1 MRPLAG
7 VKIIDFSTLLPGPL
21 ASLIL
26 AEAGAEVIKVERPGH
41 GDELRSYEPRFG
53 SAGVAFA
60 LLNRGKRSIALDLK
74 ASGAKARLMP
84 LLRSADVL
92 IEQFRPGV
100 MDRLGLGYATLAAIN
115 PRLIYC
121 SITGYGQSGPKS
133 QVAAHDLNYLAET
146 GLLHLAAGADGAPV
160 VPPALIADIA
170 GGSYPAAL
178 NILLAL
184 RERDATGRGCHLDI
198 AMTDQLF
205 PLMWW
210 ALGQG
215 FAAGRWPRPGGEL
228 LTGGSPRF
236 QIYPTADARFLAAAP
251 LEQRFWERFAELI
264 GLEPALRDDGR
275 DPETTKAR
283 VGEIIRCRD
292 AAYWRARFSG
302 EDVCCN
308 VVASLEEAVR
318 DPHFVGRGL
327 FAGVLGDGAGRS
339 IPALPVPLAPVFR
352 ETDAASYPALGE
364 GNDLLDERPGP
375 S

>member
-1 MRPLAG
+1 MQPLAG
-7 VKIIDFSTLLPGPL
+7 ITVVDFSTLLPGPL

-26 AEAGAEVIKVERPGH
+26 VEAGAEVIKIERPGG
-41 GDELRSYEPRFG
+41 GDELRGYEPRFG
-53 SAGVAFA
+53 CAGAGFA

-74 ASGAKARLMP
+74 ANGAKDRLIP

-100 MDRLGLGYATLAAIN
+100 MDRLGLGYPTLAAAN

-121 SITGYGQSGPKS
+121 SITGYGQSGPKA

-146 GLLHLAAGADGAPV
+146 GLLHLAAGPDGAPA

-170 GGSYPAAL
+170 GGSYPAVL

-184 RERDATGRGCHLDI
+184 RERDVTGRGCHLDV
-198 AMTDQLF
+198 AMTDHLF

-236 QIYPTADARFLAAAP
+236 GIYPTADARFLAVAP

-264 GLEPALRDDGR
+264 GLEPAFRDDR
-275 DPETTKAR
+275 HDPEATKTR
-283 VGEIIRCRD
+283 VAEIIRSHD
-292 AAYWRARFSG
+292 AAHWRARFAG
-302 EDVCCN
+302 EEVCCA
-308 VVASLEEAVR
+308 VVTSLEEAVR
-318 DPHFVGRGL
+318 DPHFAGRGL
-327 FAGVLGDGAGRS
+327 FAGALTDGAGRAM
-339 IPALPVPLAPVFR
+339 PALPVPLAPVFR
-352 ETDAASYPALGE
+352 EARTATYPALGE
-364 GNDLLDERPGP
+364 ANDLLE
-375 S
+375 

>member
-1 MRPLAG
+1 MQPLAG
-7 VKIIDFSTLLPGPL
+7 IRVVDFSTLLPGPL

-26 AEAGAEVIKVERPGH
+26 AEAGAEVIKVERPGQ
-41 GDELRSYEPRFG
+41 GDELRNYEPRFG
-53 SAGVAFA
+53 AASAGFA

-74 ASGAKARLMP
+74 ASGAKERLMP

-100 MDRLGLGYATLAAIN
+100 MDRLGLGYAALAAIN
-115 PRLIYC
+115 PRLVYC
-121 SITGYGQSGPKS
+121 SITGYGQSGPKA

-146 GLLHLAAGADGAPV
+146 GLLHLAAGPDGAPV

-170 GGSYPAAL
+170 AGSYPAAL

-184 RERDATGRGCHLDI
+184 RARDATGRGCHLDI
-198 AMTDQLF
+198 AMTDHLF

-215 FAAGRWPRPGGEL
+215 FGAGRWPQPGREL

-251 LEQRFWERFAELI
+251 LEQRFWQRFAELI
-264 GLEPALRDDGR
+264 GLEPPLRADR
-275 DPETTKAR
+275 RAPEATTAR
-283 VGEIIRCRD
+283 VREVIRGQD
-292 AAYWRARFSG
+292 AAHWQARFAG

-308 VVASLEEAVR
+308 LVASLEEAVR

-327 FAGVLGDGAGRS
+327 FAGVLTDGAGRF

-352 ETDAASYPALGE
+352 EPGDRAYPGLGE
-364 GNDLLDERPGP
+364 ANDLLE
-375 S
+375 

>member
-1 MRPLAG
+1 MKMPMQPLVG
-7 VKIIDFSTLLPGPL
+7 IKVVDFSTLLPGPL

-41 GDELRSYEPRFG
+41 GDELRRYEPRFG
-53 SAGVAFA
+53 AASAGFA

-74 ASGAKARLMP
+74 ARGARERLMP
-84 LLRSADVL
+84 LLRAADVL

-100 MDRLGLGYATLAAIN
+100 MDCLGLGYGTLGAIN

-121 SITGYGQSGPKS
+121 SITGYGQSGPKA

-178 NILLAL
+178 NVLLAL
-184 RERDATGRGCHLDI
+184 RARDATGRGCHLDI
-198 AMTDQLF
+198 AMTDHLF

-264 GLEPALRDDGR
+264 GLEPLLRDDRR
-275 DPETTKAR
+275 DPEATKAR
-283 VGEIIRCRD
+283 VREIIRGHD
-292 AAYWRARFSG
+292 AAHWQARFAG

-308 VVASLEEAVR
+308 LVASLEEAVR
-318 DPHFVGRGL
+318 APHFVGRGL
-327 FAGVLGDGAGRS
+327 FAGVLRDRAGRS
-339 IPALPVPLAPVFR
+339 IPALQVPLAPVFR
-352 ETDAASYPALGE
+352 DWGARAYPTLGE
-364 GNDLLDERPGP
+364 DNDLLD
-375 S
+375 

>member
-1 MRPLAG
+1 
-7 VKIIDFSTLLPGPL
+7 
-21 ASLIL
+21 
-26 AEAGAEVIKVERPGH
+26 
-41 GDELRSYEPRFG
+41 
-53 SAGVAFA
+53 
-60 LLNRGKRSIALDLK
+60 
-74 ASGAKARLMP
+74 MP

-100 MDRLGLGYATLAAIN
+100 MDRLGLGYARCSRSTRADLLLDHRLRPERAQGTGRGARPQLPRGDRPAA
-115 PRLIYC
+115 
-121 SITGYGQSGPKS
+121 SGGGP
-133 QVAAHDLNYLAET
+133 
-146 GLLHLAAGADGAPV
+146 DGAPV

-184 RERDATGRGCHLDI
+184 RARDATGRGCHLDI
-198 AMTDQLF
+198 AMTDHLF

-236 QIYPTADARFLAAAP
+236 QIYPTADGRFLAAAP

-264 GLEPALRDDGR
+264 GLEAALRDDRR
-275 DPETTKAR
+275 DPAATKAR
-283 VGEIIRCRD
+283 VREIIRSRD
-292 AAYWRARFSG
+292 AAYWQARFAG

-327 FAGVLGDGAGRS
+327 FAGASETLGRS
-339 IPALPVPLAPVFR
+339 IPRCRCRSRQCSVLRRVGLSGAGR
-352 ETDAASYPALGE
+352 GQRPAGRRPE
-364 GNDLLDERPGP
+364 GRVHG

>member
-7 VKIIDFSTLLPGPL
+7 VKVVDFSTLLPGPL
-21 ASLIL
+21 ASLVL
-26 AEAGAEVIKVERPGH
+26 AEAGAEVIKVERPGD

-53 SAGVAFA
+53 AASAGFA

-74 ASGAKARLMP
+74 ASGATARLMP

-100 MDRLGLGYATLAAIN
+100 MDRLGLGYVTLAASN

-184 RERDATGRGCHLDI
+184 RERDRAGRGCHLDI
-198 AMTDQLF
+198 AMTDHLF

-215 FAAGRWPRPGGEL
+215 FAAGRWPRPGSEL

-251 LEQRFWERFAELI
+251 LEQRFWERFTELV
-264 GLEPALRDDGR
+264 GLEAALRDDRR
-275 DPETTKAR
+275 DPEATRTR
-283 VGEIIRCRD
+283 VREIIRRRD
-292 AAYWRARFSG
+292 AAYWQARFSG

-308 VVASLEEAVR
+308 LVASLEEAVR

-352 ETDAASYPALGE
+352 DPEERAYPALDE
-364 GNDLLDERPGP
+364 GNELLDERPGL

>member
-1 MRPLAG
+1 MQPLAG
-7 VKIIDFSTLLPGPL
+7 IKVIDFSTLLPGPL

-26 AEAGAEVIKVERPGH
+26 AEAGAEVIKVERPCQ
-41 GDELRSYEPRFG
+41 GDELRDYEPRFG
-53 SAGVAFA
+53 AGSVGFA

-74 ASGAKARLMP
+74 ASGAKERLMP

-100 MDRLGLGYATLAAIN
+100 MDRLGLGHGALAAIN
-115 PRLIYC
+115 PRLVYC
-121 SITGYGQSGPKS
+121 SITGYGQSGPKAE
-133 QVAAHDLNYLAET
+133 VAAHDLNYLAET
-146 GLLHLAAGADGAPV
+146 GLLHLAAGQDGAPV

-184 RERDATGRGCHLDI
+184 RARDASGRSCHLDI
-198 AMTDQLF
+198 AMADNLF

-215 FAAGRWPRPGGEL
+215 FAAGRWPRPGREL

-264 GLEPALRDDGR
+264 GLEVTLRDDRR
-275 DPETTKAR
+275 DPEATRAR
-283 VGEIIRCRD
+283 VRELIRGHD
-292 AAYWRARFSG
+292 AAHWQARFAG
-302 EDVCCN
+302 ADVCCN
-308 VVASLEEAVR
+308 LVASLEEAVR

-327 FAGVLGDGAGRS
+327 FADVLSDGAGRA

-352 ETDAASYPALGE
+352 EPGVRTYPALGE
-364 GNDLLDERPGP
+364 GVDLLE
-375 S
+375 